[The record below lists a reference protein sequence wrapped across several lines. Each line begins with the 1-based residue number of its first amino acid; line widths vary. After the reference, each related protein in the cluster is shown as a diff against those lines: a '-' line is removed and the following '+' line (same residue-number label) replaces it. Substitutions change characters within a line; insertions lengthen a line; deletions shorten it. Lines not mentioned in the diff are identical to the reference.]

1 MVRQRP
7 RPTVGFVQVGSLIF
21 VVIVAI
27 WAAYLLQHW
36 VRRRD
41 DAAATRSVDGFS
53 QAMRVL
59 EKRPLLPST
68 ELRAPRPTSYA
79 VKPAASARAT
89 VDVKRAVPAGA
100 ARASSPLVAR
110 RASQHRDES
119 LHQHQIDQHEIDQQH
134 PSDAHRGEV
143 DRMPV
148 SHSPATRDRDRG
160 RDAGRPPV
168 GSRPGAP
175 RRQQGRPDPSR
186 PGPADSGQPRPAQ
199 HRVSMGQRRLR
210 AALLLVAL
218 LWVPVS
224 IVLAIT
230 GVLLWVSVPFALVT
244 LVVVLYWLRTEAQA
258 DRAHRA
264 EQRSGRG
271 EGTADARADRGRGAA
286 VPVLSSEDT
295 QVISHRA
302 IEQARRA
309 AETATHGQRERT
321 ERHEPSRDTVVARH
335 AHEPGA
341 VASAHAAAYDGV
353 FDVQA
358 AQTAGVPV
366 QPAVAAAEAAPG
378 SWSPV
383 PVPVPTY
390 ALKAKAE
397 PRYTD
402 DGIPADVFD
411 TPEFADEADELDDRA
426 LFARR
431 AVSG

>member
-1 MVRQRP
+1 M
-7 RPTVGFVQVGSLIF
+7 QVGSLIF

-36 VRRRD
+36 VRRRE
-41 DAAATRSVDGFS
+41 DAAATRSVEGFS
-53 QAMRVL
+53 KAMRVL
-59 EKRPLLPST
+59 EKRPLLPQT
-68 ELRAPRPTSYA
+68 ELRAPRPNSYA
-79 VKPAASARAT
+79 VKPAAASRAT

-100 ARASSPLVAR
+100 ARPSSPLVAR
-110 RASQHRDES
+110 RASDRLD
-119 LHQHQIDQHEIDQQH
+119 DRREIDQQH

-148 SHSPATRDRDRG
+148 SHSPSRRDR
-160 RDAGRPPV
+160 AH
-168 GSRPGAP
+168 
-175 RRQQGRPDPSR
+175 QGRPSR
-186 PGPADSGQPRPAQ
+186 P
-199 HRVSMGQRRLR
+199 HRVSMAQRRLR
-210 AALLLVAL
+210 AALLLLAL
-218 LWVPVS
+218 LWLPVS

-230 GVLLWVSVPFALVT
+230 GVLLWVSVPFAFVT
-244 LVVVLYWLRTEAQA
+244 LVAVLYWLRTEAQA

-264 EQRSGRG
+264 DHR
-271 EGTADARADRGRGAA
+271 ADQRADRGSDRRRPGGAPA
-286 VPVLSSEDT
+286 PVLSSEAT

-302 IEQARRA
+302 IEEARRA
-309 AETATHGQRERT
+309 ADR
-321 ERHEPSRDTVVARH
+321 ARH
-335 AHEPGA
+335 QQGRPQQVAHAGPVQEPA
-341 VASAHAAAYDGV
+341 VAAAAAATAYDGV

-358 AQTAGVPV
+358 AQTGGVHV
-366 QPAVAAAEAAPG
+366 QPAAAPAAAEEVPG

-411 TPEFADEADELDDRA
+411 TPEFADEAEELDDRA

>member
-41 DAAATRSVDGFS
+41 DAAATRSVDSFS

-59 EKRPLLPST
+59 EKRPLLPAT

-79 VKPAASARAT
+79 VKPAAAARAT

-100 ARASSPLVAR
+100 SRASSPLVAR
-110 RASQHRDES
+110 RTSGHDDES
-119 LHQHQIDQHEIDQQH
+119 LHRQHEIDQQH
-134 PSDAHRGEV
+134 PSDTHRGEV

-148 SHSPATRDRDRG
+148 SHSPATRDRG
-160 RDAGRPPV
+160 RVAGRPTAD
-168 GSRPGAP
+168 SHRGAP
-175 RRQQGRPDPSR
+175 RRQSGGPDLSR
-186 PGPADSGQPRPAQ
+186 RDPASGQQRPTP
-199 HRVSMGQRRLR
+199 HRVSLAQRRLR
-210 AALLLVAL
+210 AALLLAAL

-224 IVLAIT
+224 TALAIT
-230 GVLLWVSVPFALVT
+230 GVLLWVSVPFAFVT

-258 DRAHRA
+258 DRAHSA
-264 EQRSGRG
+264 EQRSGHG
-271 EGTADARADRGRGAA
+271 DHTGDSRADRGRRRAA
-286 VPVLSSEDT
+286 PVLSSDDT
-295 QVISHRA
+295 QVISHRP
-302 IEQARRA
+302 IEHARRA
-309 AETATHGQRERT
+309 GETATGDRQ
-321 ERHEPSRDTVVARH
+321 ERHERHAPSRGTAAARH
-335 AHEPGA
+335 AHEPAA
-341 VASAHAAAYDGV
+341 VAAVHAAAYDGV

-358 AQTAGVPV
+358 TQTAGVPV
-366 QPAVAAAEAAPG
+366 QPAAAPAEAAPG

-411 TPEFADEADELDDRA
+411 TPEFADEADELDERA

-431 AVSG
+431 AVSS